1 MSHSDLLGFAKSV
14 ALGAANEVDLNN
26 RHNLT
31 NKISVEMSGREFK
44 LSADL
49 LLNEYICKELTK
61 TSIAIL
67 SEESLFGYKKYSN
80 MNLLWI
86 VDPLDGS
93 YNFMR
98 GHGPSAISIAL
109 WGSGKPIFGVIYDFE
124 SERLS
129 WGGKEFGSWTD
140 VEPNLI
146 LSKSEVSNSLVFT
159 GFPVRFNGLS
169 AEEKYAYLELLQKFN
184 KVRMIGSA
192 ACSLL
197 KVAQGKGE
205 AYLEKMIM
213 IWDVAA
219 GIAIVEGAGGYWNLT
234 KNALTE
240 PCSLIAGNKHAVE
253 LANW

>member
-1 MSHSDLLGFAKSV
+1 MSLSDLLRLAKSV

-26 RHNLT
+26 RLNLT
-31 NKISVEMSGREFK
+31 NTVSVEMSGREFK
-44 LSADL
+44 LNVDL
-49 LLNEYICKELTK
+49 LLNEYICKELSK
-61 TSIAIL
+61 TNIAIL
-67 SEESLFGYKKYSN
+67 SEESFFIDKKYSN
-80 MNLLWI
+80 TDLLWI

-109 WGSGKPIFGVIYDFE
+109 WGDEKPIFGVIYDFE
-124 SERLS
+124 SKGLS

-140 VEPNLI
+140 AKPNLI

-169 AEEKYAYLELLQKFN
+169 AKEKYAYLDLLQKFN

-192 ACSLL
+192 TCSLL

-205 AYLEKMIM
+205 AYFEKMIM

-234 KNALTE
+234 KNGLTE